1 MIRVFPRFFLKA
13 MKEDGEP
20 VDKVNDVCY
29 KVVDLCKEPLNV
41 SRLSILVMD

>member
-1 MIRVFPRFFLKA
+1 MKLNFLKA

-41 SRLSILVMD
+41 SRIVMD